1 MVQQIMPE
9 QVPKFWEAAKDAIE
23 LAIPDVYGESP
34 QKMNNIL
41 SSLLNGAMILWV
53 TFGGEEGKTNGLF
66 ITKIIEDDI
75 TEVKSLL
82 LYCLHTYYSVT
93 PDIWAEGWKAM
104 RKYGMSLGCKRMV
117 AYTDVPFIINEAEK
131 VGGTVSYTYLD
142 MPF

>member
-9 QVPKFWEAAKDAIE
+9 QIPEFWEAAKEAVEI
-23 LAIPDVYGESP
+23 AIPDVYGESP

-41 SSLLNGAMILWV
+41 SSLLDGAMILWV
-53 TFGGEEGKTNGLF
+53 NFESAERKTNGLF
-66 ITKIIEDDI
+66 ITKIVEDDI

-82 LYCLHTYYSVT
+82 LYCLHTYYAVS
-93 PDIWAEGWKAM
+93 PLNWAEGWEAM
-104 RKYGMSLGCKRMV
+104 RKYGMSLGCKRMI
-117 AYTDVPFIINEAEK
+117 AYTDVPFIIDEAKK